1 LDIEQMNGNIYL
13 AILGMALATYATRL
27 AGFWL
32 LQGKSISGRLK
43 AALEAV
49 PPAILTAVIA
59 PTVFL
64 EGPIGMAAGAATL
77 IAAVFRAPLLVTIAT
92 GVGTVALLRYVW

>member
-1 LDIEQMNGNIYL
+1 MGSDIYL
-13 AILGMALATYATRL
+13 TILGMGLATYATRL
-27 AGFWL
+27 AGFWML
-32 LQGKSISGRLK
+32 RGRVITGQFK

-64 EGPIGMAAGAATL
+64 SGPVEMLAGAATL
-77 IAAVFRAPLLVTIAT
+77 IAAVFRAPLLVTICI
-92 GVGTVALLRYVW
+92 GVAMVAVLRAIA

>member
-1 LDIEQMNGNIYL
+1 MIGEGNFIYL
-13 AILGMALATYATRL
+13 AILGMALTTYATRL
-27 AGFWL
+27 AGYWL
-32 LQGKSISGRLK
+32 LQGTEIKGRFK

-64 EGPIGMAAGAATL
+64 QGPAEMISGAITLVAAL
-77 IAAVFRAPLLVTIAT
+77 LKLPLLATIAI
-92 GVGTVALLRYVW
+92 GVGSVAMLRMFL

>member
-1 LDIEQMNGNIYL
+1 MHEGWFIYL
-13 AILGMALATYATRL
+13 AILGMGVTTYATRL
-27 AGFWL
+27 AGYWL
-32 LQGKSISGRLK
+32 LQGRQISGRFK

-64 EGPIGMAAGAATL
+64 QGPAEMISGAITL
-77 IAAVFRAPLLVTIAT
+77 TAAVLKLPLLATIAI
-92 GVGTVALLRYVW
+92 GVASVALLRHVV

>member
-1 LDIEQMNGNIYL
+1 MKQLNNNIYF

-32 LQGKSISGRLK
+32 LQGRSINGRMK

-64 EGPIGMAAGAATL
+64 QGPIGMIAGATTL
-77 IAAVFRAPLLVTIAT
+77 IAAVLRAPLLVTIAI
-92 GVGTVALLRYVW
+92 GVGTIALLRYVW